1 MGGLSTPGSSGPY
14 HEKREVPRFT
24 FIASVDI
31 MEAQTAA
38 RISGRISEISRK
50 GCFVDVL
57 NTLPVGTQIQLTI
70 SRDQGTFVTP
80 ARVIYVQ
87 DGMGMGVAYSA
98 TAPEQLHILDSWL
111 AEISA

>member
-1 MGGLSTPGSSGPY
+1 
-14 HEKREVPRFT
+14 
-24 FIASVDI
+24 